1 MSTESIENVGSPS
14 EVENQFGWPR
24 VCHPLDLQKQYIY
37 IILIEEHRYLT
48 TIIYDMHSLYN
59 LFYAGDDA
67 INRVLYLTVGKG
79 SYGHIPCSISGHHE
93 A

>member
-1 MSTESIENVGSPS
+1 
-14 EVENQFGWPR
+14 
-24 VCHPLDLQKQYIY
+24 
-37 IILIEEHRYLT
+37 
-48 TIIYDMHSLYN
+48 MHSLYN